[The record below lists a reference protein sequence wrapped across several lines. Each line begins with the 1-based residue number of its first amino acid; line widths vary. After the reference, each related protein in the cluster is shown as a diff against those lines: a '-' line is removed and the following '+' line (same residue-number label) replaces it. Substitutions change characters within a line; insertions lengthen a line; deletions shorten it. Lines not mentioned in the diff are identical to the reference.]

1 MALKVRDEG
10 DILEANLRFHHALGV
25 DHFVVTDNGSTDET
39 TEILGRYE
47 KAGLVTVINEPG
59 TDYRA
64 AGAGWLTQMAR
75 LAATEFDADWVVHT
89 DADEFWWPVSGSLTD
104 TLAGVPARYG
114 VVVAPRV
121 EFVGRPDGPGTFA
134 ERLTIREA
142 RSRLTPKV
150 AHRAEPDVVSM
161 DRGAHD
167 VAIEGPD
174 GVAETL
180 RPPGRAVHR
189 TVRETESTEEDPSA
203 DETRLVWAPMWPLRI
218 LHFPVRSSAQFK
230 RRTEVAIFEGHYPD
244 WGRFKRLRE
253 IYEEGRLDE
262 LYDELALDDED
273 VAEGIREGRLVH
285 DERFAHLLK
294 LCPDPLDGGKPGTLG
309 VESSPQEVE
318 AERDELEFEAMQLLA
333 RTSRWTTLQRER
345 GRERSESLMADV
357 KATAK
362 ERDAAQRVVKR
373 KDRRIE
379 AKNKRVERAESR
391 VEDKRKQVEKLRR
404 RLRSERA
411 RPWSRMR
418 RRVTGLRRRVGKL
431 LERRGKRASA

>member
-1 MALKVRDEG
+1 
-10 DILEANLRFHHALGV
+10 
-25 DHFVVTDNGSTDET
+25 
-39 TEILGRYE
+39 
-47 KAGLVTVINEPG
+47 
-59 TDYRA
+59 
-64 AGAGWLTQMAR
+64 
-75 LAATEFDADWVVHT
+75 
-89 DADEFWWPVSGSLTD
+89 
-104 TLAGVPARYG
+104 
-114 VVVAPRV
+114 
-121 EFVGRPDGPGTFA
+121 
-134 ERLTIREA
+134 
-142 RSRLTPKV
+142 
-150 AHRAEPDVVSM
+150 
-161 DRGAHD
+161 
-167 VAIEGPD
+167 
-174 GVAETL
+174 
-180 RPPGRAVHR
+180 
-189 TVRETESTEEDPSA
+189 
-203 DETRLVWAPMWPLRI
+203 MWPLRI

-273 VAEGIREGRLVH
+273 VAEGIREGRLVR
-285 DERFAHLLK
+285 DERFAHLLQ

-318 AERDELEFEAMQLLA
+318 AERDELEFDAMQLLA

-362 ERDAAQRVVKR
+362 ERDAARRVVKR
-373 KDRRIE
+373 RDRRIE

-404 RLRSERA
+404 RLRAERA